1 VAVCKHPF
9 ATWNP
14 PPSPR
19 EKGVFGVANSAL
31 VDHIVFAHNG
41 TNVMTTSNKFDN
53 LNRLTGRQSIAAGG
67 GAAAPNFN
75 YQYNTASQRTRVS
88 LVDGSYWLYAYDA
101 LGQLTN
107 AVKYFWDGTLY
118 SGQQFGFGFDTI
130 GNRLTALAGGDSNRM
145 NLRLANYTNNALN
158 QIVSRDV
165 PGYVDVMGL
174 TLSTNTVKV
183 NGTNAYQKWEYF
195 REQIGTNNNSAP
207 QWVGIN
213 VTATNQSTVSGGV
226 YLPQTPETNF
236 AYDLDGNTT
245 LDGHFNY
252 TWDAENR
259 LTTAASLTNAPVASM
274 SSNIFTYDY
283 MGRRI
288 QKAVWMNSGSA
299 WVVFYTN
306 NYVYDGWNLAAIL
319 DGSNNVLYT
328 FTWGTDL
335 SGTLQGAGGVGGL
348 LSMTYSAPNAGT
360 NAGTYFFCYDGNG
373 NVMALVNAAN
383 GAIAANYGKGVNP

>member
-1 VAVCKHPF
+1 M
-9 ATWNP
+9 
-14 PPSPR
+14 
-19 EKGVFGVANSAL
+19 
-31 VDHIVFAHNG
+31 DHIVFAHNG